1 MPDTNTLKSN
11 DRRITVLAG
20 LWRPLSELAE
30 RDHVSVADVANAIL
44 LQNLRPYGGCASVST
59 MQLPTSP
66 FPIPSS
72 DAVASLPSIPDPYQ
86 AAELDNW

>member
-1 MPDTNTLKSN
+1 MSDTSTLKSN

-30 RDHVSVADVANAIL
+30 RDEISVADVANAIL
-44 LQNLRPYGGCASVST
+44 LQNLRPYGGCAAIGT
-59 MQLPTSP
+59 MQLPTPP
-66 FPIPSS
+66 FPLPPS
-72 DAVASLPSIPDPYQ
+72 DAVAATPSIPDPYQ